1 VQQNRLSASQIGL
14 ICAIAACPVLMAIV
28 PWDFG
33 PDMTRSRYIVRS
45 FSLTPTLIQLIVI
58 CIGMQNGLSIASAW
72 RGLPQ
77 ITQFALPLLAALCMI
92 PWFMGA
98 EDPGR
103 IPMAIIVFLV
113 HIIFTLFLFEL
124 LSRFSE
130 AQRAFLA
137 KCIAS
142 GVAAYCA
149 VWAVSL
155 FFYLPK
161 DEGWVV
167 LVPGVTNVRGL
178 GFFVVAGF
186 FMALAALPEDKA
198 TSFFSKDHVL
208 PFLLAF
214 IACLLGFWTGSR
226 GSIFAIVVALGLLIL
241 FAPRYWKPIL
251 LFGGLALALAA
262 LVSLFLPIPNPS
274 YGIIR
279 FAPPAGEGADVSS
292 GRVAMWLEAIP
303 KILERPIFG
312 WGLDQFQLI
321 QFASFRG
328 YRQPHNVVLQSL
340 ISTGFIGS
348 ALLAVAVLPVV
359 RRARLQTGSLVR
371 ISALGMIATICIFAM
386 YDAALYYNY
395 PLMMLAVAAALAF
408 APVRPQ
414 PARDRSG

>member
-1 VQQNRLSASQIGL
+1 MQQDRLTASQIGIIL
-14 ICAIAACPVLMAIV
+14 ALATCPALMVIF

-33 PDMTRSRYIVRS
+33 PEFSRYRDVVRG
-45 FSLTPTLIQLIVI
+45 FSLTPTLIQLMVI
-58 CIGMQNGLSIASAW
+58 FIGMQNGLSIANAW
-72 RGLPQ
+72 RGLPR

-113 HIIFTLFLFEL
+113 HVIFALFVFEL

-137 KCIAS
+137 KSIAI
-142 GVAAYCA
+142 GIVAYCA
-149 VWAVSL
+149 LWAVSL

-161 DEGWVV
+161 GEGWVL

-241 FAPRYWKPIL
+241 FAPRYWKQIL
-251 LFGGLALALAA
+251 LLGGMALVLAA

-292 GRVAMWLEAIP
+292 GRLMIWQESVS
-303 KILERPIFG
+303 KISERPVYG

-321 QFASFRG
+321 SFDG
-328 YRQPHNVVLQSL
+328 FKGFRQPHNVVLQSL
-340 ISTGFIGS
+340 LSVGFAGS
-348 ALLAVAVLPVV
+348 AILAVAVLPVV
-359 RRARLQTGSLVR
+359 RRARLQTDSLVR

-395 PLMMLAVAAALAF
+395 PLMMLAVAVALAF

-414 PARDRSG
+414 SAPDR